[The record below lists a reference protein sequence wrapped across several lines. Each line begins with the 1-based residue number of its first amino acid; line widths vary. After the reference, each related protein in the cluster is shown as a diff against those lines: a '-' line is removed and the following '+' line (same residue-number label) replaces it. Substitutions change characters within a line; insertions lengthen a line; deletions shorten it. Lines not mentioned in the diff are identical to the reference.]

1 MSWGGLFVGNSGYM
15 QHDFSSNR
23 EPYVSAVKSTQ
34 AKKKPEPLTKPT
46 KRPKLTTSKSGMD
59 SQLPRKEE
67 ESSMQPSHKYRGGSG
82 VTKEVE
88 CLFLCALNDTQV
100 VATSRSLWSYKSIM
114 WPRLA
119 TNSGSRALSCPNK
132 EFPNLLM

>member
-1 MSWGGLFVGNSGYM
+1 MSWGVLFVGNSGYM

-34 AKKKPEPLTKPT
+34 AKKKPEPLTKPKNPIT
-46 KRPKLTTSKSGMD
+46 PKSGMD
-59 SQLPRKEE
+59 SQLPRKEGQ
-67 ESSMQPSHKYRGGSG
+67 SSMQPSHKYRGGSG

-88 CLFLCALNDTQV
+88 CLFLRALNDAHAV
-100 VATSRSLWSYKSIM
+100 VTGRSLWSYKSIM

-119 TNSGSRALSCPNK
+119 TSGGSRALSCPNK

>member
-1 MSWGGLFVGNSGYM
+1 
-15 QHDFSSNR
+15 
-23 EPYVSAVKSTQ
+23 
-34 AKKKPEPLTKPT
+34 
-46 KRPKLTTSKSGMD
+46 
-59 SQLPRKEE
+59 
-67 ESSMQPSHKYRGGSG
+67 MQPSHKYRGGSG

-88 CLFLCALNDTQV
+88 CLFLCALNDTHV